1 MKIPTVTYDTDGRK
15 KIALYSYVVTMTEKN
30 GSRVQA
36 LRFDGWPT
44 KLEVTK
50 HVMDAFQDW
59 KVKCVHKL
67 YEEDFEE

>member
-36 LRFDGWPT
+36 LRFDGWRT
-44 KLEVTK
+44 KLDVLK
-50 HVMDAFQDW
+50 HVMDSYPDW
-59 KVKCVHKL
+59 KAKSVSKL
-67 YEEDFEE
+67 YEEDFE